1 MCLHYWSRFAG
12 DLRCDPAPLPRLLIN
27 RPAISEYVRRLGA
40 LRFAFARATAD
51 QQSTSSQLGA
61 ASSATSDS
69 RVPLNKLFLIVASL
83 ATSREGCRV
92 RLKVDHTSIRT
103 PAHRH
108 SHSHTHMQTHSQLT
122 LYLFYTPQIKHI
134 VVRR

>member
-69 RVPLNKLFLIVASL
+69 RVPLNKSL
-83 ATSREGCRV
+83 M
-92 RLKVDHTSIRT
+92 DHGFMCQ
-103 PAHRH
+103 
-108 SHSHTHMQTHSQLT
+108 HMQMLHYVLCVPDATV
-122 LYLFYTPQIKHI
+122 YTPMPEGHRISLGCPAWSRSKPN
-134 VVRR
+134 